1 MLDGLRDARQRRR
14 SGTSSIY
21 LLARCGPLTYRA
33 TELGAAISGIGTA
46 LVSTEIGERVLGTM
60 IQTRSA
66 AATAAAAMVKNEA
79 MSAKGS
85 GAGYRLCG
93 SRWGVPRV

>member
-1 MLDGLRDARQRRR
+1 M
-14 SGTSSIY
+14 
-21 LLARCGPLTYRA
+21 
-33 TELGAAISGIGTA
+33 
-46 LVSTEIGERVLGTM
+46 STEIGERVLGTM

-85 GAGYRLCG
+85 GGGTGYAAPDGEFRE
-93 SRWGVPRV
+93 SRSMAMGDPAFDLRA